1 LQSTS
6 KPEARPLD
14 TYPFAVQL
22 NEDGTVVVGSS
33 DTQAFIEVIEE
44 LKRQGVEVEFEGVLY
59 GLPWCG

>member
-1 LQSTS
+1 
-6 KPEARPLD
+6 
-14 TYPFAVQL
+14 VQI